1 MTAYLIS
8 LIIDTYQAKTLTNQ
22 KDNIMTTYNETSRK
36 AAEIFSQYF
45 NNNNLGGK
53 YTEVKIGN
61 TTIIVDCDNDI
72 HVFVNKTKI
81 AFAGFYGDVES
92 HSIEYY
98 PQNKTHTDRV
108 NAIKDIVM
116 AY

>member
-1 MTAYLIS
+1 
-8 LIIDTYQAKTLTNQ
+8 
-22 KDNIMTTYNETSRK
+22 MTTYNETSSK
-36 AAEIFSQYF
+36 AAVIFSQYF
-45 NNNNLGGK
+45 NKNNLGGK
-53 YTEVKIGN
+53 FTESKVGN

-72 HVFVNKTKI
+72 HMFVNNTRI
-81 AFAGFYGDVES
+81 AYACFYDDVGT
-92 HSIEYY
+92 HGIEYY

>member
-1 MTAYLIS
+1 MIMP
-8 LIIDTYQAKTLTNQ
+8 IIDTYQARTLTNQ
-22 KDNIMTTYNETSRK
+22 KANIMTTYNETSSK
-36 AAEIFSQYF
+36 AAVIFSQYF
-45 NNNNLGGK
+45 NKNNLGGK
-53 YTEVKIGN
+53 FTESKVGN

-72 HVFVNKTKI
+72 HMFVNNTRI
-81 AFAGFYGDVES
+81 AYACFYDDVNT
-92 HSIEYY
+92 HGIEYY